1 MSRCYFHFSLFC
13 LLGWLPR
20 IVHTEGFCPLVFVLQ
35 KFLECLQMSY
45 CKVTA
50 LRTTITEADAR
61 SFLKLSSASSWRR
74 PCKCAQEVFQFHCC
88 NHRFLVPLAAFQC
101 LRTNIWTNG
110 RILQRSFTLR
120 LQYLPVRSRW
130 YGQEKEKS
138 CLFFVLVSNTQL
150 KPSQFT
156 KQRLWD
162 FAGWS

>member
-50 LRTTITEADAR
+50 LRTTITKADAR

-74 PCKCAQEVFQFHCC
+74 PCKCAQEVFRFHCC
-88 NHRFLVPLAAFQC
+88 NHRFLVPQFSSAHSHCDCNIYQWGAGDTDKKKRKVVFFSFLFQT
-101 LRTNIWTNG
+101 LSWNHPSSPSKGFGT
-110 RILQRSFTLR
+110 LQGDLNS
-120 LQYLPVRSRW
+120 S
-130 YGQEKEKS
+130 S
-138 CLFFVLVSNTQL
+138 II
-150 KPSQFT
+150 
-156 KQRLWD
+156 
-162 FAGWS
+162 

>member
-1 MSRCYFHFSLFC
+1 MLFSFFSILPT
-13 LLGWLPR
+13 WLTAQNCTYR
-20 IVHTEGFCPLVFVLQ
+20 GFCPLVFVLQ

-50 LRTTITEADAR
+50 LRTTITKADAR

-74 PCKCAQEVFQFHCC
+74 PCKCAQEVFRFHCC